1 MRVDERTF
9 QLSSNNR
16 AASGQ
21 KRRRHLAKSAMI
33 CNRLGRDRSLFAA
46 TALPLTNLLR
56 PCSWCWRNQNDAPRA
71 SPLPHRA
78 EPACRDHPRSGR
90 SLLLSL
96 RPYLKLSRSFLLG
109 HLTQGFWLLR
119 LLFLLVLSVLSM

>member
-1 MRVDERTF
+1 TF

-16 AASGQ
+16 AAWGQ

-33 CNRLGRDRSLFAA
+33 CNRPGRDLFRFAA
-46 TALPLTNLLR
+46 TALRLTNLLR
-56 PCSWCWRNQNDAPRA
+56 PFSSCWRNQNAAPHA

-78 EPACRDHPRSGR
+78 PHACRDRPRSGR

-96 RPYLKLSRSFLLG
+96 RLWLKLSRSFLLRQF
-109 HLTQGFWLLR
+109 TQGLRLLR
-119 LLFLLVLSVLSM
+119 LLFFLLLSVLSM